1 MIPIFGK
8 IVETIGGI
16 VSKAVKDKD
25 LAAKLTTEI
34 QTGLMQHEASLV
46 QAQASI
52 ILAEAQGHSWLQR
65 NWRPILMLTIIAI
78 VANNYLLF
86 PYVQLFGGDAVV
98 LELPERMWSLMTVG
112 VGGYVVSRGV
122 EKSVKTWKG

>member
-25 LAAKLTTEI
+25 LAARLTTEI